1 MLFKVISFVAVLV
14 AATLALPVA
23 VLRRNDCA
31 PAPSPSVAVTIAT
44 FPASTAFIE
53 DPATT
58 ISGLSTTGASA
69 YYGVQVEDG
78 QTGYVVIL
86 YDDVSQA
93 PIAASDLES
102 LLQLSA
108 SPSGAISVR
117 TAHPNGNITDVL
129 FAPLTEITT
138 MDLLPGKT
146 LEELAPVVDELRVML
161 DGVTGQ
167 FGAGHWGEVVE
178 VEGQLKDFVG
188 WESVDEHVR
197 LVSTPDFGAVGGQ
210 IVELASVSSAHVHFT
225 QLV

>member
-1 MLFKVISFVAVLV
+1 MLLKVTTFLAVL
-14 AATLALPVA
+14 ATATLALPIS
-23 VLRRNDCA
+23 VLRRDGCD
-31 PAPSPSVAVTIAT
+31 PTPSPPVVVTVAT
-44 FPASTAFIE
+44 FTASTAFIE
-53 DPATT
+53 DPAAT
-58 ISGLSTTGASA
+58 ITGLSEGASA

-86 YDDVSQA
+86 YDDVSQP
-93 PIAASDLES
+93 PIAASDLET
-102 LLQLSA
+102 LLQSSA
-108 SPSGAISVR
+108 SPSSAITVR
-117 TAHPNGNITDVL
+117 TAHPNGNITGVL

-146 LEELAPVVDELRVML
+146 LEELAPVVDELRIML

-197 LVSTPDFGAVGGQ
+197 LVSTPEFGAVGGQ
-210 IVELASVSSAHVHFT
+210 IVQLASVSSAHVHFT